1 MASTTPVVCLN
12 NFSVVMEPEKQ
23 SNDVRDEG
31 TLKCDMTSLDEANE
45 VINGG
50 EEKDPQSPVTETSAL
65 EIWNEPRINMYRYLA
80 TLFTFIVMGMN
91 DAAYGVSPNFYSWAD
106 APTHISQ
113 ALIPYLEPYYNVTY
127 TVISLVFLAPFV
139 GYSAAA
145 LLNNKIHMRWGQLG
159 VAVIAPS
166 CKILAYVVTCVHPP
180 YPVLPVIFMLAGFG
194 NGLEDGGW
202 NAWIGNMQNANELL
216 GFLHGA
222 YGLGAT
228 ISPCKYIQFFAFT
241 PPTRRSSLSP
251 IFNSKH
257 QRYVCS

>member
-1 MASTTPVVCLN
+1 
-12 NFSVVMEPEKQ
+12 
-23 SNDVRDEG
+23 
-31 TLKCDMTSLDEANE
+31 
-45 VINGG
+45 
-50 EEKDPQSPVTETSAL
+50 
-65 EIWNEPRINMYRYLA
+65 MYRYLA
-80 TLFTFIVMGMN
+80 TLFTFVIMGMN
-91 DAAYGVSPNFYSWAD
+91 DAAYGVSFTSGRERSYW
-106 APTHISQ
+106 HIQ

-127 TVISLVFLAPFV
+127 TVISLVFLAPFL

-145 LLNNKIHMRWGQLG
+145 ALNNTIHMRWGQLG

-166 CKILAYVVTCVHPP
+166 CKIVAYVVTCIHPP

-228 ISPCKYIQFFAFT
+228 ISPCRFHSWMRI
-241 PPTRRSSLSP
+241 SHSP
-251 IFNSKH
+251 EFDSQILALFQSTASTLFLY
-257 QRYVCS
+257 Q